1 MNSLSEIIDTEA
13 SRSRVISNCV
23 SALDKEIEKK
33 SGATGL
39 VVKKAYSVARKTD
52 EGQLIPNAVDKLLDR
67 FIDVLD
73 PYYQEYNDQDES
85 TRPSFSDFLQSRE
98 DDVTESLLSVTDHRA
113 NNTEKMLL
121 VKAYN
126 ALRPMAANQVKQGIP
141 VVGSIIEKHAF
152 KSAV

>member
-1 MNSLSEIIDTEA
+1 MDSLNEIIQTEA

-23 SALDKEIEKK
+23 SALDREIEKK

-52 EGQLIPNAVDKLLDR
+52 DGQLIPNAVDKLLDR
-67 FIDVLD
+67 FINVLD
-73 PYYQEYNDQDES
+73 PYFQEYNQQDAAD
-85 TRPSFSDFLQSRE
+85 RPTFSDYLVSRE
-98 DDVTESLLSVTDHRA
+98 DAVTESLLSVTDHRA
-113 NNTEKMLL
+113 NNTEKMML

-141 VVGSIIEKHAF
+141 VVGSIVEKHAF
-152 KSAV
+152 R